1 MPITSFDTPKRRHSF
16 GSSLKNVKDT
26 NIPLN
31 DDASEIRSRRK
42 SAANSMRSPTN
53 FLGSNVSPVRAF
65 ERNAPRPLE
74 VVAPM
79 PIIPTEQMYINF
91 EEWMKLATDNKINA
105 SNSWK
110 LALIDYFHEMS
121 LLKEGD
127 SINFQKASCTL
138 DGCVKIYTL
147 RVDSVATETGKLLSG
162 LASNSRD
169 NNEDDDR
176 DSEDADP
183 ERHTRKRNTRS
194 ETTLVKDYNS
204 LTIKKFDLEFS
215 IDPLFKKTS
224 ADFDEGGAQGLLL
237 NHLSVDTDGKIIFD
251 SSDAIPDEDNDNRID
266 TEDNEPKIEI
276 FKLRCDNL
284 DTNNDVSEVFD
295 EENINPNVRLTEKD
309 YVMAMISNEN
319 ELFSYFDSAFLRNW
333 AGPEHWKL
341 KKVNKRPTEMEGGT
355 REKKKKEPVSINFI
369 DSEDLDERIIFSSGG
384 SIINAPKLAERVSHS
399 HLLPEDMHFSSKNLL
414 NLFLKP
420 QFMLNSK
427 RRYEAQ
433 LDDRNFWADKTNYS
447 NDPVETSFPDFT
459 NYMGGD
465 TFYNDEY
472 DDQLEEGEFGDN
484 LVAQTKRNK
493 PEFIKYAKTAKRID
507 PQENEMRLSKR
518 LSIENKSKELKFTRV
533 INNLKKIY
541 PQKKMKDISVSFCF
555 ICLLHLANEKGLNIT
570 SNDQLSELCI
580 DLIISLHLISNAM
593 GILSGSRKLEELFT
607 NTDALPTESSKAQ
620 TDTEVSVY
628 ELFKD
633 ARDKK
638 LINTIKLNRGS
649 HIKYVK
655 DGLKGLPSYLVA
667 LDASKP
673 WLCFWMLY
681 SLDILGDELSQDL
694 VKKGISTIT
703 KLQNPTG
710 GFGGGPGQISHA
722 AATYAAVNA
731 LATIGTKEAYDL
743 IDRETLYNWFLK
755 LKREDGSFVM
765 HEGGEVDVRGAYCVL
780 SAATLTN
787 LVTPELTAGTAEWIK
802 RCQNYDGGIG
812 GEPGIE
818 GHGGYTFCGLAA
830 MEIMGK
836 TDLLDIPL
844 LLRWATSLQMQLEG
858 GFQGRPNKLVDG
870 CYSFWV
876 GGLFPLLEA
885 IMTRN
890 LPEKDVEQSNSEV
903 SKYIAQSLFDRE
915 ALQEYILIACQSPKG
930 GLIDKPKR
938 GADHYH
944 TCYCL
949 SGLSTAQHHVIYDF
963 ERAKGKDLDSG
974 ARSLLW
980 KDDVTNRIVLGD
992 PNNLINS
999 THPIHNVALPNVR
1012 KMIEHFYG
1020 ERNF

>member
-215 IDPLFKKTS
+215 IDPLFKKIS

-276 FKLRCDNL
+276 FKLRSTRYIFGLHQIFNKEICPSLRNFKLSGDNVLDFAYASTESTETEGVNYPDLFVNDNDNDYDDANININDILGDNL

-355 REKKKKEPVSINFI
+355 REKKKKEPFSINFI

-507 PQENEMRLSKR
+507 VKKLKENIWKTLTDCTDCTDCPQENEMRLSKR

-580 DLIISLHLISNAM
+580 DLIM
-593 GILSGSRKLEELFT
+593 
-607 NTDALPTESSKAQ
+607 
-620 TDTEVSVY
+620 
-628 ELFKD
+628 
-633 ARDKK
+633 
-638 LINTIKLNRGS
+638 
-649 HIKYVK
+649 
-655 DGLKGLPSYLVA
+655 
-667 LDASKP
+667 
-673 WLCFWMLY
+673 
-681 SLDILGDELSQDL
+681 
-694 VKKGISTIT
+694 
-703 KLQNPTG
+703 
-710 GFGGGPGQISHA
+710 
-722 AATYAAVNA
+722 
-731 LATIGTKEAYDL
+731 
-743 IDRETLYNWFLK
+743 
-755 LKREDGSFVM
+755 
-765 HEGGEVDVRGAYCVL
+765 
-780 SAATLTN
+780 
-787 LVTPELTAGTAEWIK
+787 
-802 RCQNYDGGIG
+802 
-812 GEPGIE
+812 
-818 GHGGYTFCGLAA
+818 
-830 MEIMGK
+830 
-836 TDLLDIPL
+836 
-844 LLRWATSLQMQLEG
+844 
-858 GFQGRPNKLVDG
+858 
-870 CYSFWV
+870 
-876 GGLFPLLEA
+876 
-885 IMTRN
+885 
-890 LPEKDVEQSNSEV
+890 
-903 SKYIAQSLFDRE
+903 
-915 ALQEYILIACQSPKG
+915 
-930 GLIDKPKR
+930 
-938 GADHYH
+938 
-944 TCYCL
+944 
-949 SGLSTAQHHVIYDF
+949 
-963 ERAKGKDLDSG
+963 
-974 ARSLLW
+974 
-980 KDDVTNRIVLGD
+980 
-992 PNNLINS
+992 
-999 THPIHNVALPNVR
+999 
-1012 KMIEHFYG
+1012 
-1020 ERNF
+1020 